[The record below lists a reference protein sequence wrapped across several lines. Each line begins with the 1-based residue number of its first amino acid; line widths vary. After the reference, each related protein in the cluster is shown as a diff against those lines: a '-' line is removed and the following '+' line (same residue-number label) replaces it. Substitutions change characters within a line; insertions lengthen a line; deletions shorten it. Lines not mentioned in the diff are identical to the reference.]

1 MPTSLRSAARH
12 RIRVSLAR
20 ALVIHMTGTRAGV

>member
-20 ALVIHMTGTRAGV
+20 ALVIQVTGTRAGL